1 MGSDS
6 ETESR
11 SIKER
16 RKLMALAP
24 IAKPLAGK
32 KLRKRTLKLVRRASE
47 SKCLKRG
54 VKEVVKSIR
63 RGQKGIMAGPGRG
76 YSRGRQQASL
86 DDTHLH
92 FSILHDES
100 EDLDETQLSESTEQT
115 SAQPEPVQPEV
126 MAPQHHPPEG
136 TQQRCAVRGPSRGLV
151 LEKYVYTYNE
161 KPKVQIFRDHPAGTN
176 ASIVANEISLYMW
189 NHFSWAVDSFKHVA
203 PRYRDALVSHIKD
216 NINFEDC
223 TDEQVTACILKMAAN
238 RYRYRRCRLHKYCNE
253 LQAKG
258 IDPVTQPYRN
268 WAGSGDDWRWLC
280 EHFRSERRSEV
291 NKVNSSKI
299 DSIHTQGSASF
310 AQEMKRMGLSG
321 IDVYGKFYQN
331 KSDEFV
337 TEEARQRYEKMLQL
351 REQMAR
357 EVGSNS
363 DVGSQSVCSMTDDAI
378 LDTVLEQQLG
388 SGHSMRSKKFRS
400 SSSVRSD
407 DASVPEAVRT
417 SMSMMQDQITYW
429 MNRNQTLERIVAAMA
444 GQLGIDA
451 SELAPL
457 QPHDVASAQP
467 SRHTSG
473 QGSTSGG
480 GNEANDSDDT

>member
-280 EHFRSERRSEV
+280 EHFRSEAFQRRSEV

-337 TEEARQRYEKMLQL
+337 TEEARQRY
-351 REQMAR
+351 
-357 EVGSNS
+357 
-363 DVGSQSVCSMTDDAI
+363 SVCSMTDDAI